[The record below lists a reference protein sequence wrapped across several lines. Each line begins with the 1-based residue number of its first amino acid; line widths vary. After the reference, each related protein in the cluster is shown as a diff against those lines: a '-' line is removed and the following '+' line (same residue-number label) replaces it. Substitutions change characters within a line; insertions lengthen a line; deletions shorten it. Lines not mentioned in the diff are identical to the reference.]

1 MKQRT
6 GNFTLGSKLKEKD
19 VAFIVMSRSWDK
31 KINPKKINPLSG
43 LMELFRTADHGLSPF
58 KKSPWPNSS
67 QQLVSQK
74 SF

>member
-31 KINPKKINPLSG
+31 KINPLSG
-43 LMELFRTADHGLSPF
+43 LMELFRTADHGLSPC
-58 KKSPWPNSS
+58 KKSAWPNSS